1 MAKFKAISNMN
12 LLFSLGITAEL
23 DGDLENSYEVLRM
36 GVSTRSVSIKAAHG
50 QQKNSPSLHVKNTD

>member
-1 MAKFKAISNMN
+1 MN

-36 GVSTRSVSIKAAHG
+36 GVSTRNVSYKSSTWSTEKFTFLAC
-50 QQKNSPSLHVKNTD
+50 